1 VKRTGLAVLAGIL
14 ALPFAAETAP
24 SRYFIFGAAV
34 DFPGEET
41 DVPVYFED
49 AAVQTETNAG
59 FNVSFGGGFRPRQ
72 NVRLEGE
79 VGYRSSKID
88 DVKVLYINTVGM
100 GIEGG
105 KGDITGLS
113 FMANGWYD
121 LYNGQS
127 WSPYFGGGIG
137 AAQVSL
143 NDFLIVT
150 YPIVPNPPM
159 TERVLVDDK
168 AWQFAYQVGAGL
180 GYELKESIVIDL
192 SYRYFATLDPKF
204 TDAGGNELEAN
215 YSHHNVQ
222 IAITYGL

>member
-1 VKRTGLAVLAGIL
+1 MKRIGLAVLAGIL

-24 SRYFIFGAAV
+24 DRYFIFGAAV

-41 DVPVYFED
+41 DVPAYFED
-49 AAVQTETNAG
+49 LAVQTETSAG
-59 FNVSFGGGFRPRQ
+59 FNVNFGVGLRPRQ

-79 VGYRSSKID
+79 VAYRSSKID
-88 DVKVLYINTVGM
+88 DVKLLYINTI
-100 GIEGG
+100 GIGLEGG

-113 FMANGWYD
+113 FMANAWYD
-121 LYNGQS
+121 LYDGQS
-127 WSPYFGGGIG
+127 WSPYFGGGLG

-150 YPIVPNPPM
+150 YPIVPNPPT
-159 TERVLVDDK
+159 TERLLVDDK

-180 GYELKESIVIDL
+180 GYELKESIVVDL

-204 TDAGGNELEAN
+204 TDVEGNELEAN